1 MADRAA
7 RCANRAHRI
16 PYGKRNAAGSAG
28 ARGPLITRASCRP
41 REIASADVTDDP
53 LTVNRATWNVW
64 AAAHGQDAY
73 YDTAGLLAG
82 ADTLSD
88 VEQAGVAAAV
98 GDVAGRDVLHVQCHI
113 GFDTISLARRGARVT
128 GVDFSPVA
136 LDKARDLARRCGVE
150 AEFVEGDSMRLPADL
165 HGRFDL
171 AYATIGVLCW
181 IPDVP
186 AWMRSVAAT
195 LRPGGRLLLIDGHP
209 LYQMT
214 ETVDPLVLDF
224 PYADDGPHPY
234 TGSGSYAAPAEP
246 TTSVQYAHALGEIV
260 TAAAS
265 AGLRVHRLDEHLDSP
280 YDMGH
285 GTDPDPDGRHRF
297 RIDGQSL
304 PVLFTLV
311 AER

>member
-1 MADRAA
+1 MAVTDRSWAIGGTPGTGD
-7 RCANRAHRI
+7 RT
-16 PYGKRNAAGSAG
+16 G
-28 ARGPLITRASCRP
+28 ARRP
-41 REIASADVTDDP
+41 RAVTSALVTEEP
-53 LTVNRATWNVW
+53 RAVNRAAWNVW

-98 GDVAGRDVLHVQCHI
+98 GDVAGRDVLHVQCHLA
-113 GFDTISLARRGARVT
+113 FDAISLVRRGARVT

-136 LDKARDLARRCGVE
+136 LAKARDLADRCGVAVDLVE
-150 AEFVEGDSMRLPADL
+150 ADSTNLPASL

-171 AYATIGVLCW
+171 AYATIGILCW

-214 ETVDPLVLDF
+214 ETVDPLVVDF
-224 PYADDGPHPY
+224 PYADDGPHSY
-234 TGSGSYAAPAEP
+234 TGAGSYAAPAR
-246 TTSVQYAHALGEIV
+246 TTTTVQYAHALGEIV
-260 TAAAS
+260 TAAAA

-280 YDMGH
+280 VDMGH
-285 GTDPDPDGRHRF
+285 GATPDPDGRHRF
-297 RIDGQSL
+297 RIDGQLL
-304 PVLFTLV
+304 PVLYTLI